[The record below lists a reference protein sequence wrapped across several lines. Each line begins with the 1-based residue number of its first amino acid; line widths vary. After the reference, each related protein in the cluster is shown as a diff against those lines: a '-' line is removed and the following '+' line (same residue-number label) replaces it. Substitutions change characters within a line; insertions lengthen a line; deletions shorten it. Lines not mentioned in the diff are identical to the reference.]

1 MLYSFGLLC
10 FLAYCTLSVRPQT
23 GKTVLDSYR
32 IINISTFVPDQFF
45 PSTLVGLLDKQ
56 LWYSFRVVIIQGFL
70 TYYQRNDL
78 IQVAVVE
85 YHVSQHMEV
94 LVQWIMSNMTSV
106 VANYNCTC
114 VAGCGSGDRD
124 WGRWGGMDRGWFWE
138 YTDPT
143 QQSHWP
149 SYFLHMLLV
158 IIFILPPFTSQVIP
172 AVNELR
178 LGAIF
183 TWDGKGSRS
192 TLLFERLTTHCQ
204 TLALNSQ
211 VTPGTAQGQRL
222 HL

>member
-85 YHVSQHMEV
+85 YHVSQHMEM
-94 LVQWIMSNMTSV
+94 LVKLIMTNMTSV
-106 VANYNCTC
+106 DVADYNYTC
-114 VAGCGSGDRD
+114 VAGCGSGVRE
-124 WGRWGGMDRGWFWE
+124 WGRQGGMDRGSFWQ
-138 YTDPT
+138 YSDPS

-149 SYFLHMLLV
+149 SHFLPYASSYRFLFYSLH
-158 IIFILPPFTSQVIP
+158 FPSHTSCQK
-172 AVNELR
+172 
-178 LGAIF
+178 
-183 TWDGKGSRS
+183 TKSRS
-192 TLLFERLTTHCQ
+192 PIFMWDERGSL
-204 TLALNSQ
+204 
-211 VTPGTAQGQRL
+211 G
-222 HL
+222 